1 MKAGETPTLTSGM
14 MRYGDNWHVYGSP
27 EVKNSSLTIGEPQ
40 TLDFFSGAIT
50 LDAAT
55 GIPETTALTTSS
67 GAGQQLTIS
76 SGATLTN
83 NGMINFRGA
92 YVIKEANGGRC
103 LNLGDDDG
111 TAAALP

>member
-1 MKAGETPTLTSGM
+1 M
-14 MRYGDNWHVYGSP
+14 MRYGDKWHVYGSP
-27 EVKNSSLTIGEPQ
+27 EVKNSSLTIGESQ

-50 LDAAT
+50 LDAHGIPDAT
-55 GIPETTALTTSS
+55 GLDSSS
-67 GAGQQLTIS
+67 GASQQLTIS

-103 LNLGDDDG
+103 LNLGQDDG